1 MYGVIDIGSNSIRL
15 SVFQVEEGGGLTP
28 LFQRKEMTGLAAC
41 VNEKGNL
48 TRQGVRRAAGTLE
61 RFRWALEKILVEE
74 TFVFATAS
82 LRNVGNTKEVVQEL
96 FAFAWEHQAD
106 LWSSASP
113 TGWLY
118 RALRYKVLE
127 LLKEDRF
134 WRKHLIRAA
143 GEMPASPEDDFQQ
156 RAEITSIL
164 TPEEYE
170 ILRKLY
176 LEKYTYDELAREMG
190 LKKSALA
197 MRVKRSKERF
207 VKQWNRH

>member
-1 MYGVIDIGSNSIRL
+1 MAHNDSFDEPRFEALYRKLYPDLLRCAEIALRTGGSWYV
-15 SVFQVEEGGGLTP
+15 SVAG
-28 LFQRKEMTGLAAC
+28 
-41 VNEKGNL
+41 
-48 TRQGVRRAAGTLE
+48 RAE
-61 RFRWALEKILVEE
+61 
-74 TFVFATAS
+74 
-82 LRNVGNTKEVVQEL
+82 EVVQEL

-118 RALRYKVLE
+118 RVLRYKVLE

-176 LEKYTYDELAREMG
+176 LEKYTYEELAREMG
-190 LKKSALA
+190 LKKYALA

>member
-1 MYGVIDIGSNSIRL
+1 MAHNDSFDEPRFEALYRKLYPDLLRCAEIALRTGGSWYV
-15 SVFQVEEGGGLTP
+15 SVAG
-28 LFQRKEMTGLAAC
+28 
-41 VNEKGNL
+41 
-48 TRQGVRRAAGTLE
+48 RAE
-61 RFRWALEKILVEE
+61 
-74 TFVFATAS
+74 
-82 LRNVGNTKEVVQEL
+82 EVVQEL

-118 RALRYKVLE
+118 RVLRYKVLE

-176 LEKYTYDELAREMG
+176 LAGEVHLRGAGAGDGVEEVRPGHAGQAFKGAVRQTVEPA
-190 LKKSALA
+190 LKVFSPPL
-197 MRVKRSKERF
+197 
-207 VKQWNRH
+207 

>member
-1 MYGVIDIGSNSIRL
+1 MAHNDSFDEPRFEALYRKLYPDLLRCAEIALRTGGSWYV
-15 SVFQVEEGGGLTP
+15 SVAG
-28 LFQRKEMTGLAAC
+28 
-41 VNEKGNL
+41 
-48 TRQGVRRAAGTLE
+48 RAE
-61 RFRWALEKILVEE
+61 
-74 TFVFATAS
+74 
-82 LRNVGNTKEVVQEL
+82 EVVQEL

-118 RALRYKVLE
+118 RVLRYKVLE

-143 GEMPASPEDDFQQ
+143 GEMPASPE
-156 RAEITSIL
+156 
-164 TPEEYE
+164 EYE

-176 LEKYTYDELAREMG
+176 LEKYTYEELAREMG

>member
-1 MYGVIDIGSNSIRL
+1 MRL
-15 SVFQVEEGGGLTP
+15 T
-28 LFQRKEMTGLAAC
+28 
-41 VNEKGNL
+41 
-48 TRQGVRRAAGTLE
+48 
-61 RFRWALEKILVEE
+61 
-74 TFVFATAS
+74 
-82 LRNVGNTKEVVQEL
+82 
-96 FAFAWEHQAD
+96 
-106 LWSSASP
+106 P

-118 RALRYKVLE
+118 RVLRYKVLE

-176 LEKYTYDELAREMG
+176 LEKYTYEELAREMG

>member
-1 MYGVIDIGSNSIRL
+1 MAHNDSFDEPRFEALYRKLYPDLLRCAEIALRTGGSWYV
-15 SVFQVEEGGGLTP
+15 SVAG
-28 LFQRKEMTGLAAC
+28 
-41 VNEKGNL
+41 
-48 TRQGVRRAAGTLE
+48 RAE
-61 RFRWALEKILVEE
+61 
-74 TFVFATAS
+74 
-82 LRNVGNTKEVVQEL
+82 EVVQEL

-118 RALRYKVLE
+118 RVLRYKVLE

-176 LEKYTYDELAREMG
+176 LEKYTYEELAREMG
-190 LKKSALA
+190 LKKSAP
-197 MRVKRSKERF
+197 VNKRGRNGHYRYRGGSRRCHQIEIRRILS
-207 VKQWNRH
+207 WNKCAPKSWRLCSSRNSRLRTAVSRTWTTS

>member
-1 MYGVIDIGSNSIRL
+1 MRRSPCGLAEAGTSPSPGVRKRWCRSCSPSLGSIRQI
-15 SVFQVEEGGGLTP
+15 FGAAPRPRDGC
-28 LFQRKEMTGLAAC
+28 TG
-41 VNEKGNL
+41 V
-48 TRQGVRRAAGTLE
+48 
-61 RFRWALEKILVEE
+61 
-74 TFVFATAS
+74 
-82 LRNVGNTKEVVQEL
+82 
-96 FAFAWEHQAD
+96 
-106 LWSSASP
+106 
-113 TGWLY
+113 
-118 RALRYKVLE
+118 LRYKVLE

-176 LEKYTYDELAREMG
+176 LEKYTYEELAREMG

>member
-1 MYGVIDIGSNSIRL
+1 MRRSPCGLAEAGTSPSPGVRKRWCRSCSPSLGSIRQI
-15 SVFQVEEGGGLTP
+15 FG
-28 LFQRKEMTGLAAC
+28 A
-41 VNEKGNL
+41 
-48 TRQGVRRAAGTLE
+48 
-61 RFRWALEKILVEE
+61 
-74 TFVFATAS
+74 
-82 LRNVGNTKEVVQEL
+82 
-96 FAFAWEHQAD
+96 
-106 LWSSASP
+106 SASP

-118 RALRYKVLE
+118 RVLRYKVLE

-176 LEKYTYDELAREMG
+176 LEKYTYEELAREMG

>member
-82 LRNVGNTKEVVQEL
+82 LRNVGNTKEVVPGCSWG
-96 FAFAWEHQAD
+96 AATGCW
-106 LWSSASP
+106 WTSAAAVPSWWASGRERRSLP
-113 TGWLY
+113 CPCRW
-118 RALRYKVLE
+118 AL
-127 LLKEDRF
+127 
-134 WRKHLIRAA
+134 
-143 GEMPASPEDDFQQ
+143 
-156 RAEITSIL
+156 
-164 TPEEYE
+164 
-170 ILRKLY
+170 
-176 LEKYTYDELAREMG
+176 
-190 LKKSALA
+190 
-197 MRVKRSKERF
+197 
-207 VKQWNRH
+207 

>member
-1 MYGVIDIGSNSIRL
+1 MIHPGRRGRTFAVPAAFSRAAESACKKVVNLRQFVLESNSYRGPLRCAEIALRTGGSWYV
-15 SVFQVEEGGGLTP
+15 SVAG
-28 LFQRKEMTGLAAC
+28 
-41 VNEKGNL
+41 
-48 TRQGVRRAAGTLE
+48 RAE
-61 RFRWALEKILVEE
+61 
-74 TFVFATAS
+74 
-82 LRNVGNTKEVVQEL
+82 EVVQEL

-118 RALRYKVLE
+118 RVLRYKVLE

-176 LEKYTYDELAREMG
+176 LEKYTYEELAREMG

>member
-1 MYGVIDIGSNSIRL
+1 MCIRD
-15 SVFQVEEGGGLTP
+15 
-28 LFQRKEMTGLAAC
+28 R
-41 VNEKGNL
+41 
-48 TRQGVRRAAGTLE
+48 
-61 RFRWALEKILVEE
+61 
-74 TFVFATAS
+74 
-82 LRNVGNTKEVVQEL
+82 
-96 FAFAWEHQAD
+96 
-106 LWSSASP
+106 
-113 TGWLY
+113 Y
-118 RALRYKVLE
+118 RVLRYKVLE

-176 LEKYTYDELAREMG
+176 LEKYTYEELAREMG

>member
-1 MYGVIDIGSNSIRL
+1 MNRDLKPSTGSCIRTC
-15 SVFQVEEGGGLTP
+15 SAVRRSP
-28 LFQRKEMTGLAAC
+28 CGLA
-41 VNEKGNL
+41 E
-48 TRQGVRRAAGTLE
+48 AGTSPSAGRAE
-61 RFRWALEKILVEE
+61 
-74 TFVFATAS
+74 
-82 LRNVGNTKEVVQEL
+82 EVVQEL

-118 RALRYKVLE
+118 RVLRYKVLE

-176 LEKYTYDELAREMG
+176 LEKYTYEELAREMG